1 MDEVVEEVLPHLPPV
16 LMEELVEEVLP
27 RLPPVLMDEVVE
39 EVLPRLPPVLMDEL
53 VEEVL
58 LRLPPDEPTWFVRSS
73 TVCKPWRRILAA
85 PRFRRRYGEFH
96 GTPPFLGYFRFDAT
110 FVPTSAL
117 VPAQPDRP
125 GLISLDCR
133 HGRVLLATSDRYTQP
148 IELIVLEPLTGQESR
163 VPCPMHRGRMCS
175 ASVLCAA
182 QGCDHHTCQGDHFLV
197 ALLSTDWQRRVT
209 SGWLY
214 SSETRVWS
222 ELTSLHHPNVKS
234 ASHMGGRS
242 VLVGDALYFNVDV
255 IIKCQLGTLSL
266 SRFEKPVDVKGCLM
280 TAEDGGLGFAA
291 VVDVRILTL
300 WSMETGP
307 EGAVGWA
314 RFRLINLEILLPDG
328 ALLTPTHEYGI
339 SFVSGF
345 AEGTQ
350 VMFVSTYVGCYMVDL
365 KSGRVRMVSCSRE
378 NILPYTRFYFPG
390 NTYSHI

>member
-1 MDEVVEEVLPHLPPV
+1 MEEVIS
-16 LMEELVEEVLP
+16 
-27 RLPPVLMDEVVE
+27 
-39 EVLPRLPPVLMDEL
+39 RLPPVLMDEL

-58 LRLPPDEPTWFVRSS
+58 LRLPPDEPPTCFVRSS
-73 TVCKPWRRILAA
+73 AVCKPWRRILAA

-125 GLISLDCR
+125 DMISLDCR
-133 HGRVLLATSDRYTQP
+133 HGRVLLATSDRYMKP
-148 IELIVLEPLTGQESR
+148 FELVVLEPLTGHESH
-163 VPCPMHRGRMCS
+163 VPSPMQRGRMCS

-182 QGCDHHTCQGDHFLV
+182 QGQGCNHHTCQGEHFLV
-197 ALLSTDWQRRVT
+197 ALVSTDWQRRVT

-234 ASHMGGRS
+234 ASYMGGRS

-266 SRFEKPVDVKGCLM
+266 SRFEKPIDVKGCLM
-280 TAEDGGLGFAA
+280 SLEDGELGFAA
-291 VVDVRILTL
+291 VVDVRVLTL
-300 WSMETGP
+300 WSMQTGP
-307 EGAVGWA
+307 EGALGWVK
-314 RFRLINLEILLPDG
+314 FRLINLEMLLPDG

-339 SFVSGF
+339 SSVSGF

-365 KSGRVRMVSCSRE
+365 KSGRVRMVSCFRE
-378 NILPYTRFYFPG
+378 NILPYMRFNFPAMEAA
-390 NTYSHI
+390 SMDQEL